1 MVYFSQMNNAKTVM
15 IIMVMVAALNA
26 RLNKVSVVNLELK
39 IVTLVL
45 LILAEMAA
53 LILQQSSAMMV
64 IF

>member
-1 MVYFSQMNNAKTVM
+1 MNNAKTVM